1 MKKFY
6 ERPQQVLF
14 IDESCIDG
22 GTEYDV
28 WVNEGIAFEDKII
41 CLGCGSTIE
50 LDEVIWMTEISWV
63 ALSECHA
70 LEHCD
75 AISKEEKEEAVEA
88 VRNYL
93 KED

>member
-6 ERPQQVLF
+6 DCPQQVLF
-14 IDESCIDG
+14 IDEGCIDG

-41 CLGCGSTIE
+41 CLCCGSIIE
-50 LDEVIWMTEISWV
+50 LDEIIWMTEISWID
-63 ALSECHA
+63 LSEAHT
-70 LEHCD
+70 LN
-75 AISKEEKEEAVEA
+75 ILSKEKKEEAVEA

>member
-14 IDESCIDG
+14 IDEGCIDG

-41 CLGCGSTIE
+41 CLCCGSTIE
-50 LDEVIWMTEISWV
+50 LDEVIWMTEISWID
-63 ALSECHA
+63 LSEVHT
-70 LEHCD
+70 LN
-75 AISKEEKEEAVEA
+75 ILSKEKKEEAVEA

>member
-6 ERPQQVLF
+6 DRPQQVLF
-14 IDESCIDG
+14 IDEGCIDG
-22 GTEYDV
+22 GSEYDV

-41 CLGCGSTIE
+41 CLCCGSIVE
-50 LDEVIWMTEISWV
+50 LDDVIWMKEISWV
-63 ALSECHA
+63 DLSEVHT
-70 LEHCD
+70 LNHYD
-75 AISKEEKEEAVEA
+75 LSEETKEEAAEA

>member
-14 IDESCIDG
+14 IDEGCIDG

-41 CLGCGSTIE
+41 CLCCGSTIE

-63 ALSECHA
+63 ALSEYHV